1 MDLLTF
7 DFSSCG
13 NGDGEWVTMG
23 LKEKEDL
30 KTVVDWLES
39 DQNVSGILIW
49 GWSMGAATAIMTIPE
64 IKSSKLK
71 GAVLDSPFASLEFFK
86 EDLIIRNYSFDS
98 LSNEEEQELSTK
110 VKKKILTTCGF
121 NLE

>member
-1 MDLLTF
+1 MDLFTF

-13 NGDGEWVTMG
+13 NGDGEWVTMDF
-23 LKEKEDL
+23 KEKEDL

-71 GAVLDSPFASLEFFK
+71 GAVLDSPFASLEIFK
-86 EDLIIRNYSFDS
+86 DNLIISNYSFDS
-98 LSNEEEQELSTK
+98 LSNEEEQELST
-110 VKKKILTTCGF
+110 
-121 NLE
+121 

>member
-1 MDLLTF
+1 MDLFTF

-30 KTVVDWLES
+30 KTVVDWLER
-39 DQNVSGILIW
+39 DQSVSGIVIW
-49 GWSMGAATAIMTIPE
+49 GRSMGAATTIMAMPE

-71 GAVLDSPFASLEFFK
+71 GAVLDSPFKSLESFK
-86 EDLIIRNYSFDS
+86 DNLIKLIFESIS
-98 LSNEEEQELSTK
+98 EEEKQELSTK
-110 VKKKILTTCGF
+110 VKHKISTTCGF
-121 NLE
+121 DLD